1 MSKKKEETTEKVK
14 EKEDKLS
21 IALRKN
27 LQRRKV
33 VKGAKKKL
41 EIGNE

>member
-1 MSKKKEETTEKVK
+1 MPNKKEERADKVK
-14 EKEDKLS
+14 QKQDKLS

-33 VKGAKKKL
+33 GKNIKNIK
-41 EIGNE
+41 EQDE

>member
-1 MSKKKEETTEKVK
+1 MSKKKEGTTEKVK

-33 VKGAKKKL
+33 VKGTKKNQRSGD
-41 EIGNE
+41 E

>member
-1 MSKKKEETTEKVK
+1 MSKKKEGTTEKVK
-14 EKEDKLS
+14 EKADKLS

-33 VKGAKKKL
+33 VKGNKKKL
-41 EIGNE
+41 EIGDE